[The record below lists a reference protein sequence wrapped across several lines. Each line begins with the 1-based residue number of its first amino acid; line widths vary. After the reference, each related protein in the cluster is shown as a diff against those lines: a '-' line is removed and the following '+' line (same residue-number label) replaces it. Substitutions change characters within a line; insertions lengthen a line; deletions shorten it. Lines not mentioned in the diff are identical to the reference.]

1 MGLVRMAARTAVVA
15 GTATAVSGRVARR
28 QNARWAE
35 DNQAAVQPADGAEAA
50 GTAGSPRGRQDGG
63 TAEPGPAPQPGSA
76 HGRGVRRGEGETA
89 GNLAPAV
96 IQERV
101 GQVDAYTRLAGV
113 YDEIVVDP
121 CHGAWASFLHE
132 LWSDDEHGVHHRT
145 RRLLRYRA
153 ARRRAGCAGV
163 PGGRPGWF
171 RGDARPRP
179 ATGRVEGAAQYDRR
193 FPHWPSKAYTTPRP
207 APLTALTTSL
217 RPISARRSPPCPFA
231 SARPDGSSWTTPAH
245 GRGDGVHGLPTR
257 GARRA
262 G

>member
-35 DNQAAVQPADGAEAA
+35 DDQAAYDAADGAAA
-50 GTAGSPRGRQDGG
+50 GPAGSPRGRQDGG
-63 TAEPGPAPQPGSA
+63 IAEPGPAPQPGSA

-96 IQERV
+96 LPGRV
-101 GQVDAYTRLAGV
+101 GQVEAYTRLAGV

-132 LWSDDEHGVHHRT
+132 LWSEDEHGVHNVLDVCCGT
-145 RRLLRYRA
+145 GLLA
-153 ARRRAGCAGV
+153 GELARAGV

-179 ATGRVEGAAQYDRR
+179 STARVGGAARPIDASRTGRRR
-193 FPHWPSKAYTTPRP
+193 GHTTPRS

-231 SARPDGSSWTTPAH
+231 SARPDGSSSTC
-245 GRGDGVHGLPTR
+245 TR
-257 GARRA
+257 TR
-262 G
+262 